1 MQRLIRILAPVLF
14 LALFL
19 GVGAAVYHFRE
30 SVRDGAQSVS
40 QAVSDRL
47 VPQEAESEAVTHAP
61 TGTPAVAAVALPKGD
76 ARAYEVRVGDI
87 LVRSTNG
94 VVRSGV
100 DRLAAEIRRVMPRI
114 RARYGDP
121 FKIGV
126 KVPPFLVKVDYLPD
140 HIEDGGY
147 YPHYSAWRI
156 WTGRRGEMGEPK
168 YVEYLCSCVQY
179 FSPEPNW
186 AAIIA
191 YANLVDSSNGVATVK
206 KAIELGRDCDPGMD
220 KYDWLGAPNRLDVKP
235 ILDGELYHPIRQ
247 WRTFAALEELRARK
261 PTIMRD
267 YFALKLKKGENDE
280 LYRKMTVEQEEY
292 LLSELAGKDAYE
304 VFARYGWPT
313 AKAR

>member
-1 MQRLIRILAPVLF
+1 MNFIKILTPVLF
-14 LALFL
+14 LALF
-19 GVGAAVYHFRE
+19 VGAGAVVYHFRE
-30 SVRDGAQSVS
+30 SVRGGVQSMS

-47 VPQEAESEAVTHAP
+47 VPREAEPGDAAKAP
-61 TGTPAVAAVALPKGD
+61 AGTSKVVTPAQPKGD
-76 ARAYEVRVGDI
+76 VRAYEVRVGDI
-87 LVRSTNG
+87 LIRSTNG

-100 DRLAAEIRRVMPRI
+100 DRLAAEIRRVMPKI

-126 KVPPFLVKVDYLPD
+126 KVPPFLVKVDCLPD
-140 HIEDGGY
+140 HVEDGGY

-168 YVEYLCSCVQY
+168 YAEYLCSCAQY

-186 AAIIA
+186 AAIIT
-191 YANLVDSSNGVATVK
+191 YANAVESSNGVATVK
-206 KAIELGRDCDPGMD
+206 RAIELGRACDPGMD
-220 KYDWLGAPNRLDVKP
+220 RYDWLGAPNRLDVKP
-235 ILDGELYHPIRQ
+235 ILDGECYHPIRQ

-304 VFARYGWPT
+304 VFARYGWPA
-313 AKAR
+313 AKSR